1 MEEEREGDRE
11 LKLGNI
17 LGMVWKPST
26 VLTSYNLG
34 G

>member
-1 MEEEREGDRE
+1 MEEERERDRE

-26 VLTSYNLG
+26 VLTSYNL
-34 G
+34 